1 MRENEKAGSKGSP
14 GYPGILGRGEE
25 VCLTDQGRQSQ
36 DRDGSQKRR
45 QHLPLYEDKVTEVNM
60 RAEEIALRQEIR
72 QMMAEAG
79 LNRNTIRETAAQVLK
94 EEVVKQAQNALKQ
107 ANIDSMVRSQMQTY
121 EFRGMLQN
129 AVRKEVQDVIKIS
142 VEVKAEIPDES
153 REEVP
158 DGIKRRDVF

>member
-1 MRENEKAGSKGSP
+1 
-14 GYPGILGRGEE
+14 
-25 VCLTDQGRQSQ
+25 
-36 DRDGSQKRR
+36 
-45 QHLPLYEDKVTEVNM
+45 M

-79 LNRNTIRETAAQVLK
+79 LNKNTIKETAAQVLK

-107 ANIDSMVRSQMQTY
+107 ANIDSMVRSQMQTH

-142 VEVKAEIPDES
+142 VEVKAEIPD
-153 REEVP
+153 
-158 DGIKRRDVF
+158 

>member
-1 MRENEKAGSKGSP
+1 MRENERASSKDST

-25 VCLTDQGRQSQ
+25 VRLTDQGRQSK
-36 DRDGSQKRR
+36 DRDRSQKRR

-79 LNRNTIRETAAQVLK
+79 LNKNTIKETAAQVLK

-107 ANIDSMVRSQMQTY
+107 ANIDSMVRSQMQTH

-142 VEVKAEIPDES
+142 VEVKAEIPD
-153 REEVP
+153 
-158 DGIKRRDVF
+158 